1 MEEADDE
8 EQEQGEGERVPHKW
22 QGRKTSCDNHDDD
35 DDDDCSNSSCGHV
48 ICRGGSNLASG
59 VQETN
64 RKQLSMCGKTMEID
78 ELSPALPFVAL

>member
-1 MEEADDE
+1 MMEEAE
-8 EQEQGEGERVPHKW
+8 EEEEAQGEGERVPHKW
-22 QGRKTSCDNHDDD
+22 QGRKTSCDNH
-35 DDDDCSNSSCGHV
+35 DDDCSNSSCGHV

-64 RKQLSMCGKTMEID
+64 RKQLSVCGKTMEID